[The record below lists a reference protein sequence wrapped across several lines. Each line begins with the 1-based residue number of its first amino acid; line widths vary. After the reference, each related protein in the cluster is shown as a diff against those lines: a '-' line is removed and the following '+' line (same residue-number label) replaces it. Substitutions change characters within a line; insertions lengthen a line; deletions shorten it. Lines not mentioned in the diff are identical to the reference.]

1 MFGVVQDP
9 ALGHRIRQCIADDI
23 RGADPGG
30 CLQGELGDAANAGAD
45 HDQAPATRG
54 AVNHGTSWAVRLS
67 ARCFRE
73 NRRVTP
79 PRRQRPGLP
88 SHGCRRSGSR
98 EGGRRPAPP
107 LPPPAATRRPP
118 ARHEARNCRGA
129 VANMTGNVA
138 AHGFRSILAGWAGAD
153 DGSQA
158 VLAQLAGLGVELRV
172 VRRGRA
178 PLATVLAWG
187 GDRSMLVDQGDL
199 RGLAADVSR
208 GLARG
213 SRRRPHQRVRPSG
226 LRLAGGHVRCR
237 RAGTRAGHRGERGH
251 AERGAHA
258 GTGVESYRA
267 SLARVAPDVLFAN
280 AAEAATLGLS
290 TRRPPPEWAGLAIVH
305 AGIAPT
311 AVCSRDLVESFAV
324 RGVVSNPE
332 TTGCGD
338 AFAAGF
344 LTAWAQGH
352 ELGRRWG
359 EDMPGR
365 PRSRPSSGPNPAG
378 RRPGGQRPSGL
389 PGQRTPNRPSA
400 SAADGDHLRV
410 QRQQPTVGVHSSR
423 DSVR

>member
-1 MFGVVQDP
+1 MVVDQLLRCHHQPQPD
-9 ALGHRIRQCIADDI
+9 GHQ
-23 RGADPGG
+23 
-30 CLQGELGDAANAGAD
+30 
-45 HDQAPATRG
+45 HATR
-54 AVNHGTSWAVRLS
+54 L
-67 ARCFRE
+67 
-73 NRRVTP
+73 VTA
-79 PRRQRPGLP
+79 G
-88 SHGCRRSGSR
+88 
-98 EGGRRPAPP
+98 
-107 LPPPAATRRPP
+107 
-118 ARHEARNCRGA
+118 GA

-153 DGSQA
+153 HGSQA
-158 VLAQLAGLGVELRV
+158 VLAQLAELGVELRV

-199 RGLAADVSR
+199 RGLASDVNR
-208 GLARG
+208 GWLEGLDVVHINGYDLLDYGWPEVMFGVVELAREQG
-213 SRRRPHQRVRPSG
+213 IAVSVDTPSAA
-226 LRLAGGHVRCR
+226 RMQAQ
-237 RAGTRAGHRGERGH
+237 
-251 AERGAHA
+251 
-258 GTGVESYRA
+258 GVESYRA

-352 ELGRRWG
+352 ELG
-359 EDMPGR
+359 EAVGR
-365 PRSRPSSGPNPAG
+365 GHAWAAEIAAVVG
-378 RRPGGQRPSGL
+378 AQPGGP
-389 PGQRTPNRPSA
+389 PA
-400 SAADGDHLRV
+400 
-410 QRQQPTVGVHSSR
+410 
-423 DSVR
+423 